1 MAGSSLVRES
11 DLAFMTRAGAE
22 IGVASTK
29 AFTTQLVGLAM
40 LTLAIGKYNGLTAV
54 QQQEMVAALRS
65 LPVKLEQTL
74 ELAGS
79 IEKLAEEFADKH
91 NSLFLGRCDQ
101 YPIAMEGALKL
112 KEISYIHAEAYAAG
126 ELKHGPLAL
135 IDAQM
140 PIIVVAPNNE
150 LLEKLNYTLETIPQ
164 KGEIIYFS
172 SSDVPRIFLLK
183 KGNIKIVA
191 LDSNGNETIKDII
204 QKGDL
209 FGELT
214 LETDNKNEEYA
225 KVLSDDVTIC
235 SFLMSDFEDLLLK
248 NPTLALSYTKFVG
261 LKMKRIKNSYA
272 NLISKDAKTR
282 LYQFLKNW
290 AEQEGSKNGNVVTI
304 ENYLTQNDI
313 AQIICTSRQTATHL
327 LNEMESNNLLS
338 YKRKEIVIQDIT
350 KI

>member
-1 MAGSSLVRES
+1 MYE
-11 DLAFMTRAGAE
+11 DLKYWYLRDHKLFRTLSYAQIKQLCIITGFKK
-22 IGVASTK
+22 AS
-29 AFTTQLVGLAM
+29 
-40 LTLAIGKYNGLTAV
+40 
-54 QQQEMVAALRS
+54 
-65 LPVKLEQTL
+65 
-74 ELAGS
+74 
-79 IEKLAEEFADKH
+79 
-91 NSLFLGRCDQ
+91 
-101 YPIAMEGALKL
+101 
-112 KEISYIHAEAYAAG
+112 
-126 ELKHGPLAL
+126 
-135 IDAQM
+135 
-140 PIIVVAPNNE
+140 
-150 LLEKLNYTLETIPQ
+150 

-172 SSDVPRIFLLK
+172 TSDLPRIFLLK

-191 LDSNGNETIKDII
+191 VDDEGNETIKDII

-214 LETDNKNEEYA
+214 LESDDKNEEYA

-290 AEQEGSKNGNVVTI
+290 AEQEGSKSGNMVTI

-338 YKRKEIVIQDIT
+338 YNRKEIIIQDIT